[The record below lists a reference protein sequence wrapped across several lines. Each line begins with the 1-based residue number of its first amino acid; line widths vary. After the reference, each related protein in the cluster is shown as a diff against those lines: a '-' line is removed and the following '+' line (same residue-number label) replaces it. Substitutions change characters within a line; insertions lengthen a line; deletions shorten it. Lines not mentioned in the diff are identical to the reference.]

1 MEIIGI
7 GTDIVKVKRMKKFLE
22 RESLRARAF
31 NQQEVDYALKHKDP
45 LPYLAARFA
54 VKESI
59 IKILEN
65 ISILE
70 TKNIIVLERGKVTLE
85 GAAKVAME
93 EKGIKEFKVSIS
105 HEKKYALAF
114 VIGVG

>member
-22 RESLRARAF
+22 RESLGALAF
-31 NQQEVDYALKHKDP
+31 NPQEIEYACKHKEP

-59 IKILEN
+59 IKILEDVT
-65 ISILE
+65 IME
-70 TKNIIVLERGKVTLE
+70 AKNIIVLEKGRVTLE
-85 GAAKVAME
+85 GQAKVVMKL
-93 EKGIKEFKVSIS
+93 KGIKEFKVSIS
-105 HEKKYALAF
+105 HEKEYALAF

>member
-7 GTDIVKVKRMKKFLE
+7 GTDIVEVNRMKKFLE
-22 RESLRARAF
+22 RESLGALAF
-31 NQQEVDYALKHKDP
+31 NQKEIDYACKHKDP

-59 IKILEN
+59 IKILGN
-65 ISILE
+65 VTIKDAKDIL
-70 TKNIIVLERGKVTLE
+70 VLDRGVVTLF
-85 GAAKVAME
+85 GDAKLAME
-93 EKGIKEFKVSIS
+93 KMGIKEFKVSIS

>member
-7 GTDIVKVKRMKKFLE
+7 GTDIVEVNRMKKFLE
-22 RESLRARAF
+22 RETLGALAF
-31 NQQEVDYALKHKDP
+31 NQQEIDYACKHKDP

-59 IKILEN
+59 IKILGDVTLK
-65 ISILE
+65 SARDIL
-70 TKNIIVLERGKVTLE
+70 VLDRGKVTLFGE
-85 GAAKVAME
+85 ARISME
-93 EKGIKEFKVSIS
+93 KMGIKEFKVSIS

>member
-7 GTDIVKVKRMKKFLE
+7 GTDIVEVNRMKRFLE
-22 RESLRARAF
+22 RESLGTMAF
-31 NQQEVDYALKHKDP
+31 NQQEIDYACKHKDP

-59 IKILEN
+59 IKILGN
-65 ISILE
+65 VTIKAARDIL
-70 TKNIIVLERGKVTLE
+70 VLERGKVTLF
-85 GAAKVAME
+85 GDARKSMD
-93 EKGIKEFKVSIS
+93 KMGIKEFKVSIS
-105 HEKKYALAF
+105 HEKQYALAF

>member
-7 GTDIVKVKRMKKFLE
+7 GTDIVEVNRMKKFLE
-22 RESLRARAF
+22 RDSLAAMAF
-31 NQQEVDYALKHKDP
+31 DKKEIDYACKHKDP

-59 IKILEN
+59 IKILGN
-65 ISILE
+65 VTIKAARDIL
-70 TKNIIVLERGKVTLE
+70 VLERGMVTLT
-85 GAAKVAME
+85 GDARIAMD
-93 EKGIKEFKVSIS
+93 KMGIKEFKVSIS

>member
-22 RESLRARAF
+22 RASLGAMAF
-31 NQQEVDYALKHKDP
+31 NQLEIDYACKHKDP

-59 IKILEN
+59 IKILEE
-65 ISILE
+65 ITIKDA
-70 TKNIIVLERGKVTLE
+70 KNIIVLEKGKVVLE
-85 GAAKVAME
+85 GQAKSVMLQ
-93 EKGIKEFKVSIS
+93 KGIKEFKVSIS
-105 HEKKYALAF
+105 HEKEYALAF

>member
-7 GTDIVKVKRMKKFLE
+7 GTDIVEVNRMKKFLE
-22 RESLRARAF
+22 RESLGAMAF
-31 NQQEVDYALKHKDP
+31 NKKEIDYACKHKDP

-59 IKILEN
+59 IKILGNVTIKAARE
-65 ISILE
+65 IL
-70 TKNIIVLERGKVTLE
+70 VLERGMVTLT
-85 GAAKVAME
+85 GDARMAMD
-93 EKGIKEFKVSIS
+93 KMGIKEFKVSIS

>member
-7 GTDIVKVKRMKKFLE
+7 GTDIVEVNRMKKFLE
-22 RESLRARAF
+22 RESLGAMAF
-31 NQQEVDYALKHKDP
+31 GQQEIDYACKHKDP

-59 IKILEN
+59 IKILGN
-65 ISILE
+65 VTIKAARDIL
-70 TKNIIVLERGKVTLE
+70 VLDRGLVTLS
-85 GAAKVAME
+85 GDARKAME
-93 EKGIKEFKVSIS
+93 ELGIKEFKVSIS

>member
-1 MEIIGI
+1 MDIIGI

-22 RESLRARAF
+22 RESLGALAF
-31 NQQEVDYALKHKDP
+31 NQKEIDYACKHKNP

-65 ISILE
+65 VTIME
-70 TKNIIVLERGKVTLE
+70 AKNIIVLEKGMVFLE
-85 GAAKVAME
+85 GQAKVAME

-114 VIGVG
+114 VIGVK

>member
-22 RESLRARAF
+22 RATLGAMAF
-31 NQQEVDYALKHKDP
+31 DQSEIDYACQHKDP

-59 IKILEN
+59 IKILGN
-65 ISILE
+65 VTIKAARDIV
-70 TKNIIVLERGKVTLE
+70 VLERGRVTLS

-93 EKGIKEFKVSIS
+93 EMGIKEFKVSIS